1 MFHTDT
7 HRHTQ
12 THTDFSFFLV
22 SLDRAGRKKYEGRSE
37 KKCGTSRTDEVRK
50 CVDRNR
56 ERTEHVCRQKQRE
69 NRTHTQTHT
78 HKCFTQTHTDTHRH
92 TQTFPFS

>member
-50 CVDRNR
+50 WYEGTRGEVEGNGDPTCV
-56 ERTEHVCRQKQRE
+56 
-69 NRTHTQTHT
+69 
-78 HKCFTQTHTDTHRH
+78 
-92 TQTFPFS
+92 